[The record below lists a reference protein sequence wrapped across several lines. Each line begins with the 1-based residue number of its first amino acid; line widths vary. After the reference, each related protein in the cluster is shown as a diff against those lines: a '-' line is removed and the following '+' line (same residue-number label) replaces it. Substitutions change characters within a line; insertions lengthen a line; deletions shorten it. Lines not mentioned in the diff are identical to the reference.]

1 MKIKQ
6 VEELVGITRKNIRFY
21 EERGLLSVERAEN
34 GYREYSLKDVKRLQ
48 EIRFLRKL
56 FIPIEDMREVFEGK
70 KSLTS
75 CLEYQVEKMERE
87 KKNLTQ
93 VQEFCETLLQEKL
106 TLEELDAEACL
117 ERMEQLEKE
126 GTNFMNIQ
134 KTDVHKKKIRG
145 AFLGAGIMLV
155 LMAGTVGMILWG
167 NSVDPLP
174 IGWLL
179 FLIAIPVAFVIAILV
194 ALRAR
199 LNEIKGGE
207 EDEASKY

>member
-21 EERGLLSVERAEN
+21 EEQGLLSVERAEN
-34 GYREYSLKDVKRLQ
+34 GYREYSLK
-48 EIRFLRKL
+48 
-56 FIPIEDMREVFEGK
+56 
-70 KSLTS
+70 
-75 CLEYQVEKMERE
+75 
-87 KKNLTQ
+87 
-93 VQEFCETLLQEKL
+93 EKL

-155 LMAGTVGMILWG
+155 LMAGMVGMILWG

>member
-1 MKIKQ
+1 
-6 VEELVGITRKNIRFY
+6 
-21 EERGLLSVERAEN
+21 
-34 GYREYSLKDVKRLQ
+34 
-48 EIRFLRKL
+48 
-56 FIPIEDMREVFEGK
+56 
-70 KSLTS
+70 
-75 CLEYQVEKMERE
+75 MERE

-155 LMAGTVGMILWG
+155 LMAGMVGMILWG

-199 LNEIKGGE
+199 LRDQRRSKKMKLLSVEHIPGVEFEALGMVKGTVVY
-207 EDEASKY
+207 SKNFGKDFMAAMKTLVAARS